1 MTVSVGV
8 RLLFCSYVKKLL
20 STAMAKN
27 DKENNL
33 STRVK
38 VEIYDFTIKIVTH
51 LMISKLQNVII
62 TQVYVGSKIC
72 DIGLI

>member
-1 MTVSVGV
+1 
-8 RLLFCSYVKKLL
+8 
-20 STAMAKN
+20 MAKN